1 MRVAKEVK
9 GAGSNNFLAY
19 LWLVLP
25 VSVDGC
31 SIESSDI
38 AGSDRR
44 STLPLNAMCFM
55 GLAVMTTRVTLVVWV
70 VMRVVVRILVRALIA
85 FDMGFAVATEL
96 TMLRLAIT
104 LLMVWTKRLAILFS
118 VDFSV
123 GSEGRDDD
131 EGTGSGESVHYFDFS
146 N

>member
-1 MRVAKEVK
+1 M
-9 GAGSNNFLAY
+9 
-19 LWLVLP
+19 W
-25 VSVDGC
+25 
-31 SIESSDI
+31 
-38 AGSDRR
+38 
-44 STLPLNAMCFM
+44 
-55 GLAVMTTRVTLVVWV
+55 LAVMTTRVTLAVWI
-70 VMRVVVRILVRALIA
+70 VVRSLI
-85 FDMGFAVATEL
+85 ATEL

-104 LLMVWTKRLAILFS
+104 LLMVWTKRLVILFS

>member
-9 GAGSNNFLAY
+9 GAGGNNFLCF

-25 VSVDGC
+25 VGIDGC
-31 SIESSDI
+31 SIERSDI

-44 STLPLNAMCFM
+44 SALPLNALCFM
-55 GLAVMTTRVTLVVWV
+55 WLAVMTTRVTLAVWI
-70 VMRVVVRILVRALIA
+70 VVRSLI
-85 FDMGFAVATEL
+85 ATEL

-104 LLMVWTKRLAILFS
+104 LLRVWTKRLVILFS

>member
-1 MRVAKEVK
+1 
-9 GAGSNNFLAY
+9 
-19 LWLVLP
+19 
-25 VSVDGC
+25 
-31 SIESSDI
+31 
-38 AGSDRR
+38 
-44 STLPLNAMCFM
+44 MCFM